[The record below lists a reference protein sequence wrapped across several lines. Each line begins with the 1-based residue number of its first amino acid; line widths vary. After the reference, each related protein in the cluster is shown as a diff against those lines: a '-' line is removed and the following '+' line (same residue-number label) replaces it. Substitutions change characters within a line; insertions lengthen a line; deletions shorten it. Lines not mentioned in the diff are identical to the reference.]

1 MKNNDFELLCKIKN
15 VFYITKNHESTI
27 RNITRNQECILLR
40 TKLRINNQKVF
51 YYATSRIKNI
61 TQNKEFILLRKKLR
75 INNLKKYFTT
85 QNQE

>member
-1 MKNNDFELLCKIKN
+1 MISNYAKSRMYFTLRKITNQQSGILREIKN
-15 VFYITKNHESTI
+15 VFYS
-27 RNITRNQECILLR
+27 R

>member
-1 MKNNDFELLCKIKN
+1 MQ
-15 VFYITKNHESTI
+15 
-27 RNITRNQECILLR
+27 NQECILHYEKSRINNQEYYAKSRMYFTIR

-85 QNQE
+85 QN